1 MMAFLLKY
9 LLIGA
14 IVGLILETLVD
25 KVSNDRFTGG
35 ERLYIILLWP
45 LSLMV
50 FLYGFFNKGE

>member
-1 MMAFLLKY
+1 MAFLLKY

>member
-1 MMAFLLKY
+1 MIAFLLKY

-25 KVSNDRFTGG
+25 KVSNNRFTGG

>member
-1 MMAFLLKY
+1 MIAFLLKY